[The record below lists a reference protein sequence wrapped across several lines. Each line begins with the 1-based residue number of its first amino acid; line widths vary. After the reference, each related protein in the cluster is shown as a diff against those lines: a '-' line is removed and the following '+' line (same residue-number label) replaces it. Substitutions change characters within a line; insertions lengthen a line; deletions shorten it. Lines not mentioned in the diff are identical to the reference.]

1 MIDNVLSVT
10 LTNKKATVT
19 DAIDFVEGCVVSSKI
34 AIDLRDEGK
43 RPTLDLDTD
52 EFTLCCLG
60 EKEGAVTIRVPK
72 DSFTLSSDN
81 LLICTLTEE
90 LLSKPDRY
98 QTHLEWLNGG
108 SKCIFP
114 QFSFKVLDTFCD
126 N

>member
-19 DAIDFVEGCVVSSKI
+19 EVVDFVEGCVGSSKI
-34 AIDLRDEGK
+34 NIDLRDEGK
-43 RPTLDLDTD
+43 RPTLNLDTD

-60 EKEGAVTIRVPK
+60 EKEASVTIKVPK
-72 DSFTLSSDN
+72 DSFTLSDDN
-81 LLICTLTEE
+81 LLVCTLTEE
-90 LLSKPDRY
+90 LLSKSDNY
-98 QTHLEWLNGG
+98 KCHLEWVNNG

-114 QFSFKVLDTFCD
+114 EFSFKILDTFCD